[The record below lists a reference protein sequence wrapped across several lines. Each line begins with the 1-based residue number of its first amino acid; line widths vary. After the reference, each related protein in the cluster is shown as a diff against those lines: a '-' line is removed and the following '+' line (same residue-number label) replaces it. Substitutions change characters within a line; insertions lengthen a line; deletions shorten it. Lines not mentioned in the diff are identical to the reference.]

1 MFVPLLVSMSKQ
13 RQARKLTH
21 VYFNPPLDRV
31 GMLERH
37 RFDQIVE
44 QGYAHA
50 CEVLDGGDA
59 APP

>member
-1 MFVPLLVSMSKQ
+1 MSKQ

-21 VYFNPPLDRV
+21 VYFTPPLDRV